1 MQTIFR
7 LVKMAR
13 RYWGRLILATLGVL
27 GTALLGL
34 VTPEV
39 VRRFTAIIGSPGTL
53 TANVIALYAAVL
65 AGAYMLRAVCRFA
78 SLSQAHVAA
87 WNFVGDLTLAVYNKL
102 QSLSPRYFQDKQTGQ
117 LMSRVIND
125 TRALEVLI
133 AHSLPD
139 FCTNVLV
146 LVFVTVVIF
155 IINPLL
161 AALTLIPVPVV
172 LYISTQFSKRVVP
185 LFNIN
190 ARVLGELSG
199 NVQEHLS
206 CLREIQAFGREKYE
220 HERMQDACKHY
231 SYVNIRANYA
241 NAVFQPSV
249 EFFTSLGTAFVLGF
263 GGIFIL
269 GGRLNVA
276 DLVGFFMYLSLF
288 YQPLTV
294 LARLVED
301 VQSSLAGARRVFEVL
316 DTEPVVTDSAVEM
329 AQPEFAGF
337 SGKIEFDDVCFSY
350 EPGEPVLEH
359 ISFTAEPGEMIALV
373 GATGVG
379 KTTISS
385 LLERFFDPDS
395 GTIRLDGRDIR
406 TLPIKTLRN
415 AISMVMQDTILWSG
429 SIADNIAY
437 GAEEGR
443 TVTRREIEEAAR
455 AASAYDFIAA
465 MPDGFDTVI
474 GERGVRLSGGQ
485 KQRICIARALLRRSP
500 VLILDEATSAVDTE
514 TERQIK
520 AAMDGIIGKRTMIVI
535 AHRLSTVRS
544 ADKIIVLQ
552 GGRIAECGTHD
563 ELIAA
568 HGEYARLCGAGL

>member
-1 MQTIFR
+1 
-7 LVKMAR
+7 V
-13 RYWGRLILATLGVL
+13 
-27 GTALLGL
+27 
-34 VTPEV
+34 
-39 VRRFTAIIGSPGTL
+39 
-53 TANVIALYAAVL
+53 
-65 AGAYMLRAVCRFA
+65 
-78 SLSQAHVAA
+78 
-87 WNFVGDLTLAVYNKL
+87 
-102 QSLSPRYFQDKQTGQ
+102 
-117 LMSRVIND
+117 
-125 TRALEVLI
+125 
-133 AHSLPD
+133 
-139 FCTNVLV
+139 
-146 LVFVTVVIF
+146 
-155 IINPLL
+155 
-161 AALTLIPVPVV
+161 
-172 LYISTQFSKRVVP
+172 
-185 LFNIN
+185 
-190 ARVLGELSG
+190 
-199 NVQEHLS
+199 
-206 CLREIQAFGREKYE
+206 
-220 HERMQDACKHY
+220 
-231 SYVNIRANYA
+231 
-241 NAVFQPSV
+241 
-249 EFFTSLGTAFVLGF
+249 FVLGF
-263 GGIFIL
+263 GGMFIL
-269 GGRLNVA
+269 GDKLSVA

-316 DTEPVVTDSAVEM
+316 DTESDVADSADES
-329 AQPEFAGF
+329 AEPYAAEF
-337 SGKIEFDDVCFSY
+337 SGKIEFDDICFSY

-359 ISFTAEPGEMIALV
+359 ISFIAEPGEMIALV

-395 GTIRLDGRDIR
+395 GAIRLDGRDIR

-429 SIADNIAY
+429 TIADNIAF

-443 TVTRREIEEAAR
+443 TVTREEIEEAAK
-455 AASAYDFIAA
+455 AASAYDFIMA

-552 GGRIAECGTHD
+552 DGRIAECGTHD
-563 ELIAA
+563 ELVAER
-568 HGEYARLCGAGL
+568 GEYARLCGAGL

>member
-7 LVKMAR
+7 IIKMAR
-13 RYWGRLILATLGVL
+13 RYWGRMVLATLGVL

-39 VRRFTAIIGSPGTL
+39 VRRFTAIISTPGEL
-53 TANVIALYAAVL
+53 TGKAIAFYTAILV
-65 AGAYMLRAVCRFA
+65 GAYLLRGVCRFA

-87 WNFVGDLTLAVYNKL
+87 WNFVGDMTLAVYDKL
-102 QSLSPRYFQDKQTGQ
+102 QSLSPRYYKDKQTGQ

-146 LVFVTVVIF
+146 LVFVTAVIF

-161 AALTLIPVPVV
+161 AALTLIPVPFV
-172 LYISTQFSKRVVP
+172 LVISSQFSKRVVP

-190 ARVLGELSG
+190 AKVLGELSG
-199 NVQEHLS
+199 KVQEHLS
-206 CLREIQAFGREKYE
+206 CIREVQAFGRESYE
-220 HERMQDACKHY
+220 HERMRDECRHY

-249 EFFTSLGTAFVLGF
+249 EFFTSLGTAAVLGF
-263 GGIFIL
+263 GGMFIL
-269 GGRLNVA
+269 GDTLSVA
-276 DLVGFFMYLSLF
+276 DIVGFFMYLSLF
-288 YQPLTV
+288 YQPLTI

-301 VQSSLAGARRVFEVL
+301 VQSALASARRVFEVL
-316 DTEPVVTDSAVEM
+316 DTEPDIKDTAEE
-329 AQPEFAGF
+329 AF
-337 SGKIEFDDVCFSY
+337 SVSFEGKIEFDRVSFSY
-350 EPGEPVLEH
+350 VPGEPVLEN

-379 KTTISS
+379 KTTISA

-395 GTIRLDGRDIR
+395 GEIRLDGCNIKD
-406 TLPIKTLRN
+406 LPIKTLRN
-415 AISMVMQDTILWSG
+415 SISMVMQDTTLWSG
-429 SIADNIAY
+429 TIAENIAY

-443 TVTRREIEEAAR
+443 TVTREEIEEAAR
-455 AASAYDFIAA
+455 AACAYDFIAA
-465 MPDGFDTVI
+465 MPEGFDTVI

-485 KQRICIARALLRRSP
+485 KQRICIARALLRKSP

-520 AAMDGIIGKRTMIVI
+520 AAIDGIMGKRTMIVI

-544 ADKIIVLQ
+544 ADKIIVLS
-552 GGRIAECGTHD
+552 GGKITEWGTHG
-563 ELIAA
+563 ELIAKG
-568 HGEYARLCGAGL
+568 GEYARLCEAGL